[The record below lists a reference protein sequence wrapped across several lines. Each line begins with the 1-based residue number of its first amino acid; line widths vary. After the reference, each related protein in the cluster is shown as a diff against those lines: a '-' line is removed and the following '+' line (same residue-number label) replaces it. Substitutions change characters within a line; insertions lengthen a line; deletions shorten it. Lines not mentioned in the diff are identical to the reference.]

1 MKGKSITGRNLN
13 FFIENCPII
22 VRSRA
27 EFELFLMKTA
37 RFHLKKGV
45 REAYVFFTKYSLNT
59 IPATISVNPI

>member
-13 FFIENCPII
+13 FFIKNRPII

-45 REAYVFFTKYSLNT
+45 RGDYAFFTKYSLNT